1 MATSFLKTD
10 ELVFYESFNRGG
22 SSTIAN
28 DAQIGGLAPVPK
40 DDNYAASKAYVDSMA
55 ANVSPHEGV
64 DYVSLSTDLAALRD
78 NENLYFS
85 NGASRTATRDTQA
98 GGDEATMLRF
108 SSEVG
113 SQIIDVLRPSHS
125 STTGE
130 WSPATF
136 SGEFVLSGATT
147 QNSSLTIA
155 GSRYVGEAVSLF
167 DVKAH
172 NDGLDALATPIAQE
186 TAVAYVSSG
195 ASRFTVGSEW
205 TSDEQGFGAPA
216 TLFKVT
222 AVETVDES
230 GVDLLKV
237 TFARIGGEAIPIA
250 APIHPIVG
258 VDGGRAPLMRP
269 VERGSRTPNI
279 FYGTGVG
286 TLTEAT
292 YEYSALRASTALQ
305 EQMRYRLLL
314 TNWGGNA
321 ADDITNASQEG
332 TDNVLNGVWELQYDA
347 ATGIQFRRP
356 SDWGGAGESG
366 AWYDAPTN
374 PTAEGMHLYQETA
387 LTLEWNRKTSS
398 TDSTFTFD
406 SAAGSAD
413 GSSSTALTGLGAVG
427 TPMQIISGSST
438 IDVTIGTATDTTF
451 TISAAD
457 DKKLVDAGLADG
469 PLEATIEAFYIATPD
484 AAGVHTVFI
493 NGFAET
499 FSFEPT
505 AATAELPAGKA
516 EPEQGVPLRDAYLG
530 CGAYVVVCSGIGG
543 PPLNRGRATAWVMNN
558 GDSATS
564 ASMHV
569 LIGVNKQR
577 CFIFK
582 SSNLDF
588 DTIDG
593 QTLAL
598 DEQGRLQLAPAAVTP
613 QKLAPSFVSWLDGK
627 IGAGGIAAGAG
638 GGAIAA
644 AGASSE
650 SGRNKLQCSDLAE
663 YAFFECEA
671 SGPSIN
677 VDTVIVEALRSNGAD
692 VVGVVVEVGTNES
705 IGSDQSPIGAGVLS
719 TAGGASSGIIS
730 GANGLEIKEGRYG
743 YSTPTPP
750 GSMEIGWSNH
760 AYVPTNVPHQ
770 DYFVPDETLT
780 VASLEGAHNTL
791 RLKDAQGNDK
801 QFLAGKVYRIL
812 VRHAGVSIVADES
825 SGIVAALFGQDGRM
839 YAKELIVQGDIR
851 AEQLELTS
859 DVRRKDNIRVQDG
872 AACLDALS
880 SVDSLTYELASRGPG
895 RRYRG
900 VSAQAVQQAMPELVS
915 QGENGELSV
924 DYAGLTSAL
933 CGAMGT
939 LRSRVEAL
947 ELDNTFG
954 SDSE

>member
-22 SSTIAN
+22 TSTIAT

-113 SQIIDVLRPSHS
+113 RQIIDVLRPSHS
-125 STTGE
+125 STTGV

-136 SGEFVLSGATT
+136 SGAFVLSGAT
-147 QNSSLTIA
+147 SSLTIA

-186 TAVAYVSSG
+186 LAVAYVSSG

-222 AVETVDES
+222 AITPVDES

-237 TFARIGGEAIPIA
+237 TFARIDSNTIA
-250 APIHPIVG
+250 APIHPIAG
-258 VDGGRAPLMRP
+258 VDGGRAPLMCP

-286 TLTEAT
+286 TLTEAE

-321 ADDITNASQEG
+321 ADDITNPSQEG
-332 TDNVLNGVWELQYDA
+332 TDDVLNGVWELQYDA
-347 ATGIQFRRP
+347 AAGIQFRRP

-366 AWYDAPTN
+366 AWYDTPTN
-374 PTAEGMHLYQETA
+374 PTAEGLHFYQETA
-387 LTLEWNRKTSS
+387 LTLLWDSKTSS
-398 TDSTFTFD
+398 TDSTFTFV

-427 TPMQIISGSST
+427 TPMQIISGSLT
-438 IDVTIGTATDTTF
+438 IDVTIATATDTTF

-457 DKKLVDAGLADG
+457 DKKLVDAGLANG
-469 PLEATIEAFYIATPD
+469 QLEATIEAFYIATPD
-484 AAGVHTVFI
+484 AAGVHTVTI

-499 FSFEPT
+499 FSFVPT

-558 GDSATS
+558 GDGATS

-569 LIGVNKQR
+569 MIGVNKQR

-627 IGAGGIAAGAG
+627 IGAGGIATGAG

-644 AGASSE
+644 GGASSE

-663 YAFFECEA
+663 YAFFACTA

-692 VVGVVVEVGTNES
+692 VVGVVVEVGENES
-705 IGSDQSPIGAGVLS
+705 IGSDQSPIVDGVLPD
-719 TAGGASSGIIS
+719 AGPASSGIIS
-730 GANGLEIKEGRYG
+730 GANGLEIKKGYYG

-760 AYVPTNVPHQ
+760 AYDPTNVPHQ
-770 DYFVPDETLT
+770 DYFVPKETLT
-780 VASLEGAHNTL
+780 VASLEGEQNTL
-791 RLKDAQGNDK
+791 RLKDAQGNEK
-801 QFLAGKVYRIL
+801 QFEAGKMYRIL

-915 QGENGELSV
+915 QGAHGELSV

-947 ELDNTFG
+947 ELDNAFG